1 VLPPQPPVPPALKVI
16 PDFWLDNF
24 FRAKILDTCL
34 FPVSDQLYLVSGS
47 NGIAPNTKLKYFA
60 KEDPTT
66 EFWTSWTQAWAN
78 QKKCSRCSI
87 HGQVSALCPK
97 ESEKRG
103 I

>member
-1 VLPPQPPVPPALKVI
+1 MPG
-16 PDFWLDNF
+16 F
-24 FRAKILDTCL
+24 FI
-34 FPVSDQLYLVSGS
+34 SDQLYLVSGS

-97 ESEKRG
+97 
-103 I
+103 